1 MARWAPAK
9 TDILDELVAEVR
21 HNYPNGRLVLA
32 VDGVDG
38 SGTDRFA
45 DDLASGFQRAGGVTV
60 RASIDA
66 FLGAEPQGDAAVQR
80 YYADAYD
87 YAAFQDRLVRPFR
100 REKPFRLTPNGV
112 DQEVEGDA
120 VLVVDGPFLLRP
132 ELLGTWTSTVC
143 LFVPTEEAFA
153 RAGGRADSVRR
164 QAEEL
169 YLHRVQP
176 RAKAIANIDNTD
188 LEHPRRTFSDSC

>member
-21 HNYPNGRLVLA
+21 HNYPNGRIVIA

-45 DDLASGFQRAGGVTV
+45 DELAEAYERSGLASV

-66 FLGAEPQGDAAVQR
+66 FLASEPDGEAAVNR
-80 YYADAYD
+80 YYAEAYD
-87 YAAFQDRLVRPFR
+87 YAAFQDALVRPFR
-100 REKPFRLTPNGV
+100 RERPFRLAP
-112 DQEVEGDA
+112 DADERELDGDA

-132 ELLGTWTSTVC
+132 ELFGAWTSTVC
-143 LFVPTEEAFA
+143 LFVPTEQAFA
-153 RAGGRADSVRR
+153 RAGGPSDSVRR

-188 LEHPRRTFSDSC
+188 PEHPRRTFSDSC